1 MGPEFSLLMHRSDT
15 GRLITSDVKVAVNST
30 GTVVGFSLVIFP
42 PSFLPYNI
50 SIVSSG
56 DGKYMASTQFLRLP
70 DRTDGGSVTKI
81 DNLHGALLVN
91 TTESSWKN
99 SVWKPLFP
107 YSFYLNGDWLIENPN
122 NMATFRDYG
131 YNVLHIVPAGGL
143 GYNFTQ
149 LDQWLDEAQRVG
161 LWIMYDMRW
170 TYQNSSL
177 VEWQVNR
184 LKVRQSLLLWY
195 TADEPDGQVDPLDS
209 PKRAYDLIKS
219 LDPYH
224 PVSLCLNCENYYF
237 EEYAAGADIILSDVY
252 PIGTNTSWS
261 TIYETACNTTYG
273 CCGCDNCVGYNNLS
287 NVPAR
292 LDTFREYQ
300 TQLGLPQKPLWGTPQ
315 AFGNSEF
322 WKQTPT
328 WQEEIVMNMLSI
340 NHGAKGIIMWT
351 FPTTPELTNWTNE
364 LAQRLTDPLASFIL
378 GAEMVSGLTVIGA
391 PIVDAS
397 AWIHGDWM
405 LLSIVNPSH
414 EDTVGPVVLELPA
427 GFMTSGFTIPA
438 WGPVRGWRP
447 PTDKSGGFKQLVRMG
462 LPGLN
467 VDIFFLLR
475 ERAPVS
481 GSGSR
486 SDIVKPPFAGF

>member
-1 MGPEFSLLMHRSDT
+1 MDAE
-15 GRLITSDVKVAVNST
+15 ITA
-30 GTVVGFSLVIFP
+30 
-42 PSFLPYNI
+42 
-50 SIVSSG
+50 
-56 DGKYMASTQFLRLP
+56 
-70 DRTDGGSVTKI
+70 
-81 DNLHGALLVN
+81 
-91 TTESSWKN
+91 
-99 SVWKPLFP
+99 
-107 YSFYLNGDWLIENPN
+107 
-122 NMATFRDYG
+122 
-131 YNVLHIVPAGGL
+131 
-143 GYNFTQ
+143 
-149 LDQWLDEAQRVG
+149 
-161 LWIMYDMRW
+161 
-170 TYQNSSL
+170 
-177 VEWQVNR
+177 
-184 LKVRQSLLLWY
+184 
-195 TADEPDGQVDPLDS
+195 DGQVDPLDA

-261 TIYETACNTTYG
+261 TSYETACNTTYG

-315 AFGNSEF
+315 AFGNSQF

-328 WQEEIVMNMLSI
+328 WQEEIVMNILSI
-340 NHGAKGIIMWT
+340 NHGAKGIIMWI

-378 GAEMVSGLTVIGA
+378 GAEMVSGLTITGA
-391 PIVDAS
+391 PTVDAS

-414 EDTVGPVVLELPA
+414 EDIVGPVVLELPA

-467 VDIFFLLR
+467 VDIFFMLR
-475 ERAPVS
+475 ERALIS
-481 GSGSR
+481 GSGVVGQIS
-486 SDIVKPPFAGF
+486 

>member
-1 MGPEFSLLMHRSDT
+1 MLRQVDMRLIQLSFIHGQPYHGILLNQQTNANLKSFSNVSESSSLAFDVYRSDT

-107 YSFYLNGDWLIENPN
+107 YSFYLNGNWLIENPN
-122 NMATFRDYG
+122 NMATFKDYG

-195 TADEPDGQVDPLDS
+195 TADEPGMSATL
-209 PKRAYDLIKS
+209 
-219 LDPYH
+219 H
-224 PVSLCLNCENYYF
+224 
-237 EEYAAGADIILSDVY
+237 
-252 PIGTNTSWS
+252 
-261 TIYETACNTTYG
+261 
-273 CCGCDNCVGYNNLS
+273 
-287 NVPAR
+287 
-292 LDTFREYQ
+292 
-300 TQLGLPQKPLWGTPQ
+300 
-315 AFGNSEF
+315 
-322 WKQTPT
+322 
-328 WQEEIVMNMLSI
+328 
-340 NHGAKGIIMWT
+340 
-351 FPTTPELTNWTNE
+351 
-364 LAQRLTDPLASFIL
+364 
-378 GAEMVSGLTVIGA
+378 SGL
-391 PIVDAS
+391 
-397 AWIHGDWM
+397 WM
-405 LLSIVNPSH
+405 LKL
-414 EDTVGPVVLELPA
+414 LQ
-427 GFMTSGFTIPA
+427 
-438 WGPVRGWRP
+438 
-447 PTDKSGGFKQLVRMG
+447 TDKSIPLI
-462 LPGLN
+462 LP
-467 VDIFFLLR
+467 R
-475 ERAPVS
+475 ELMT
-481 GSGSR
+481 
-486 SDIVKPPFAGF
+486 